1 MSGFA
6 ENNLKLAIA
15 GGIYFF
21 VAMIVATGF
30 TLRGAEV
37 RARSEASMSPARQI
51 VVPHS
56 TTQGVSSVDFKNDKD
71 AQIGTDIGGILEA
84 GSLMEPALKLAARKA
99 IRRVVF

>member
-6 ENNLKLAIA
+6 ENNVKLAIA

-51 VVPHS
+51 VAPLS
-56 TTQGVSSVDFKNDKD
+56 ATQGVSNVDFKEDKD
-71 AQIGTDIGGILEA
+71 AQVGTDTGGIFAA
-84 GSLMEPALKLAARKA
+84 GSLMEPALELAARKV
-99 IRRVVF
+99 RRVVF